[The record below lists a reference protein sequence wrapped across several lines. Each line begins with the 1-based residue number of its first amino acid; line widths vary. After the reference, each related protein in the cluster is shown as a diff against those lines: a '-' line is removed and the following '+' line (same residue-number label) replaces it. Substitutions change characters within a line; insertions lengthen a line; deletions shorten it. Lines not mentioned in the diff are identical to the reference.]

1 MSQAEQQAYPMAAV
15 NGIYGGKVGPITR
28 GGLVRDTGWSV
39 IGAREF
45 TGDTSAND
53 LVASLAGIDAAGLV
67 GEG

>member
-1 MSQAEQQAYPMAAV
+1 MPV
-15 NGIYGGKVGPITR
+15 TG